1 MSDKIG
7 DFMICKFFRKLF
19 GFDKDKKSEV
29 KWLEEKLEEKK
40 KKLEEIEN
48 EDYDKNDIVDHFN
61 E

>member
-1 MSDKIG
+1 
-7 DFMICKFFRKLF
+7 MICKFLKKLL
-19 GFDKDKKSEV
+19 GLYKEPKNEV
-29 KWLEEKLEEKK
+29 KWLEDKIKEKK

>member
-1 MSDKIG
+1 
-7 DFMICKFFRKLF
+7 MICKFFRKLF

-29 KWLEEKLEEKK
+29 KWLEDKLKEKK